1 VEIMSKHHKGK
12 SQQQQRH
19 GGTQTVDA
27 IDRHAEQAER
37 MTENVRVEVDNRPE
51 RGRSNTDRKAKAR
64 NERRR

>member
-1 VEIMSKHHKGK
+1 MVRIMSKHHKNR
-12 SQQQQRH
+12 SQPRH

-27 IDRHAEQAER
+27 LERDTERDER
-37 MTENVRVEVDNRPE
+37 MVEDVRVETNNRPE